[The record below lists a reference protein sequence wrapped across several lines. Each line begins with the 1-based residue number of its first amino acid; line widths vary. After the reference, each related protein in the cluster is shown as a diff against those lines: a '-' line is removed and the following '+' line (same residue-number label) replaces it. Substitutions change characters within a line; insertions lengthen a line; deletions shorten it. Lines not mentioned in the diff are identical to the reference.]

1 MSVNHDCL
9 RCLNR
14 SVCVV
19 GQVDAAQNP
28 VVRNAMQDQIRLL
41 PGDVLLRPGMSF
53 EHLYLVRYG
62 HFKAVLLDPDGRSH
76 TTRLQGRGDV
86 LGLEGLDQGRHHQE
100 VTALQHA
107 SVCAFRYDAWCD
119 LASSLPSL
127 QQAWFKTLSRATR
140 LDGQHMLLLGCLDG
154 QARVASFLLMLGQR
168 VGDLQGETLDLMM
181 TRQEMGNYLG
191 MTLESVS
198 RHLSQFQR
206 HGWIRL
212 DRRRVTL
219 LQPDALQQLRRADE
233 PRKFRVNASFQRPM
247 GRGEQSV
254 MST

>member
-1 MSVNHDCL
+1 
-9 RCLNR
+9 
-14 SVCVV
+14 
-19 GQVDAAQNP
+19 
-28 VVRNAMQDQIRLL
+28 
-41 PGDVLLRPGMSF
+41 
-53 EHLYLVRYG
+53 
-62 HFKAVLLDPDGRSH
+62 
-76 TTRLQGRGDV
+76 
-86 LGLEGLDQGRHHQE
+86 
-100 VTALQHA
+100 
-107 SVCAFRYDAWCD
+107 
-119 LASSLPSL
+119 
-127 QQAWFKTLSRATR
+127 
-140 LDGQHMLLLGCLDG
+140 MLLLGCLDG

-233 PRKFRVNASFQRPM
+233 PRKFRVRAPFQRPM